1 MQIGLCRALH
11 TFHHFAL
18 WNSFLKELGFEVV
31 LTPGTTF
38 QMVEEGLKVAP
49 SELCLP
55 VKVFLGHITILQQK
69 VDVILI
75 PRLVCRKIGNDFYF
89 GCPKALALPD
99 LTRAIFPNLNE
110 IVELIIDDRIFSETA
125 ALVHLARKLKVK
137 KEEALAA
144 YQVAKRT
151 ARAADELTRQLA
163 TPIHMFNQRSN
174 QPFSREN
181 HLGLKIGLIG
191 HPYLLF
197 DEYLNG
203 GIFKFIKSCGA
214 EPVVLFP
221 EENQIIQNALTKNT
235 PNWYYELELIT
246 SARQLVQ
253 DKTISG
259 LILFCNFA
267 CGTGSVVN
275 ELIRREVA
283 SGRNIPIL
291 TLLIDEHTGETG
303 LKTRL
308 EAFVDL
314 LKVRRQG

>member
-1 MQIGLCRALH
+1 
-11 TFHHFAL
+11 
-18 WNSFLKELGFEVV
+18 
-31 LTPGTTF
+31 
-38 QMVEEGLKVAP
+38 MVEEGLKVAP

-69 VDVILI
+69 VDAMLI

-99 LTRAIFPNLNE
+99 LTRAVFPNLNE
-110 IVELIIDDRIFSETA
+110 IIIELVIDDRIFSETT
-125 ALVHLARKLKVK
+125 ALVHFARKLKVK
-137 KEEALAA
+137 KEDALAA
-144 YQVAKRT
+144 YQVAKRA
-151 ARAADELTRQLA
+151 ARAANELTRQIA
-163 TPIHMFNQRSN
+163 TPMHMFTQRSN
-174 QPFSREN
+174 KLFLKHN
-181 HLGLKIGLIG
+181 HFEIKIGLIG

-203 GIFKFIKSCGA
+203 GIFKFINSCGA

-221 EENQIIQNALTKNT
+221 EEKQIIQNALTKNT

-246 SARQLVQ
+246 SARQLIQ

-259 LILFCNFA
+259 LILFSNFA
-267 CGTGSVVN
+267 CGTASVVN

-283 SGRNIPIL
+283 SRRNIPIL
-291 TLLIDEHTGETG
+291 TLLIDEHTSETG

-314 LKVRRQG
+314 LKVRRQK

>member
-1 MQIGLCRALH
+1 
-11 TFHHFAL
+11 
-18 WNSFLKELGFEVV
+18 
-31 LTPGTTF
+31 
-38 QMVEEGLKVAP
+38 MVEEGLKVAP

-69 VDVILI
+69 VDAILI

-110 IVELIIDDRIFSETA
+110 IVELVIDDRTFSETA

-137 KEEALAA
+137 KEKALAA
-144 YQVAKRT
+144 YQGAKRA
-151 ARAADELTRQLA
+151 ARAADELTRQIA
-163 TPIHMFNQRSN
+163 TPMHMFTQRSN
-174 QPFSREN
+174 KLFLRHN
-181 HLGLKIGLIG
+181 HFEIKIGLIG

-197 DEYLNG
+197 DEYLNS
-203 GIFKFIKSCGA
+203 GIFKFIESCDA

-221 EENQIIQNALTKNT
+221 EENQIIQNALAKNT

-246 SARQLVQ
+246 SARQLIQ

-259 LILFCNFA
+259 LILFSNFA
-267 CGTGSVVN
+267 CGTSSVVN

-314 LKVRRQG
+314 LKVRRQK

>member
-1 MQIGLCRALH
+1 MRIGLCRALH

-69 VDVILI
+69 VDAILI
-75 PRLVCRKIGNDFYF
+75 PRLVGRKIGNDFYF

-99 LTRAIFPNLNE
+99 LTRTIFPNLNE
-110 IVELIIDDRIFSETA
+110 IVELIIDDRMFSETA

-151 ARAADELTRQLA
+151 ARAADDLTRQLA

-181 HLGLKIGLIG
+181 RLGLKIGLIG

-259 LILFCNFA
+259 LILFSNFA